1 MIDDQLV
8 VTVERLRDNL
18 VELRKSLRRRYRVP
32 ARQVTAE
39 DLRECAARAAETWMV
54 DLGVREDVRSRV
66 PSDYIADLNV
76 QFQRL
81 LTSSEHASQRKR
93 YDAAIDAILK
103 RFTLDLVIP
112 LKQARRGE
120 ATSSSATLTS
130 EAKRQVDSQAPGQL
144 DGVFDGKAFVGHSF
158 LSSDKRVADC
168 VIQSLTAIGVSVV
181 TGEKPKAERISE
193 KVKKLIEEQH
203 LFVGVFTRR
212 EKIARKKEWT
222 TTTWVVDEKA
232 YAVGKG
238 KKLILVKEEGV
249 GSIGGIQGDYEFIE
263 FSRDRLEELP
273 VKLVQVFDVTATGL
287 KR

>member
-18 VELRKSLRRRYRVP
+18 VELRKSLRRRYRDP

-39 DLRECAARAAETWMV
+39 DLRESAARSAETWMV
-54 DLGVREDVRSRV
+54 DLGVRDDIRSRV
-66 PSDYIADLNV
+66 SSDYLADLNV

-112 LKQARRGE
+112 LKQGRGQT
-120 ATSSSATLTS
+120 TSPTLAS
-130 EAKRQVDSQAPGQL
+130 EAKRPADTQSPSQL
-144 DGVFDGKAFVGHSF
+144 DCVFHGRAFVGHSF
-158 LSSDKRVADC
+158 LSTDKRVADC
-168 VIQSLTAIGVSVV
+168 VIQSLAAIGISVV

-193 KVKKLIEEQH
+193 KVKRSIEEQH
-203 LFVGVFTRR
+203 LFVGVFTCRD
-212 EKIARKKEWT
+212 KIARKKEWT
-222 TTTWVVDEKA
+222 TTPWVVDEKA

-238 KKLILVKEEGV
+238 KKLILIKEEGV

-263 FSRDRLEELP
+263 FRRDRLEELP
-273 VKLVQVFDVTATGL
+273 VKLVQVFDVTTTGL

>member
-18 VELRKSLRRRYRVP
+18 VELRKSMRRRYSDP
-32 ARQVTAE
+32 ARQVTAD
-39 DLRECAARAAETWMV
+39 DLRESAARAAETWMV
-54 DLGVREDVRSRV
+54 DLGVREDIRIRV
-66 PSDYIADLNV
+66 PSDYLADLNV

-93 YDAAIDAILK
+93 YDAAIVAILK
-103 RFTLDLVIP
+103 RFTIDLVIP
-112 LKQARRGE
+112 LKQARGQ
-120 ATSSSATLTS
+120 ATSSSATLTP
-130 EAKRQVDSQAPGQL
+130 EARRQVDSGPPGQL
-144 DGVFDGKAFVGHSF
+144 DGAFDRKAFVGHSF
-158 LSSDKRVADC
+158 LPSDKRVADC
-168 VIQSLTAIGVSVV
+168 VIQILTAIGVTVV
-181 TGEKPKAERISE
+181 TGEKPKADRISE
-193 KVKKLIEEQH
+193 KVKKLIDEQR

-212 EKIARKKEWT
+212 DKIARKKEWT

-238 KKLILVKEEGV
+238 NKLILIKEEGV

-263 FSRDRLEELP
+263 FSRDRLEELC

-287 KR
+287 TP

>member
-1 MIDDQLV
+1 MIDDQTV

-18 VELRKSLRRRYRVP
+18 VDLRKSLRLRYRNP

-39 DLRECAARAAETWMV
+39 DLRESAARSAETWMV
-54 DLGVREDVRSRV
+54 DLGVRDDIRSRV
-66 PSDYIADLNV
+66 PSDYLADLNV

-81 LTSSEHASQRKR
+81 LTSSEHASQRRR

-112 LKQARRGE
+112 LKQARGQ
-120 ATSSSATLTS
+120 AASASVISTPVGR
-130 EAKRQVDSQAPGQL
+130 RQADRQASTQL
-144 DGVFDGKAFVGHSF
+144 DGMFDGKAFVGHSF
-158 LSSDKRVADC
+158 LPGDKRVADC
-168 VIQSLTAIGVSVV
+168 VIQSLSAIGLSVV

-193 KVKKLIEEQH
+193 KVKKLIDEQQ

-212 EKIARKKEWT
+212 DKIARKKEWT
-222 TTTWVVDEKA
+222 TTSWVVDEKA

-238 KKLILVKEEGV
+238 KKLILIKEDGV

-263 FSRDRLEELP
+263 FSRDRLEDLP
-273 VKLVQVFDVTATGL
+273 VKLIQVFDVTATGL